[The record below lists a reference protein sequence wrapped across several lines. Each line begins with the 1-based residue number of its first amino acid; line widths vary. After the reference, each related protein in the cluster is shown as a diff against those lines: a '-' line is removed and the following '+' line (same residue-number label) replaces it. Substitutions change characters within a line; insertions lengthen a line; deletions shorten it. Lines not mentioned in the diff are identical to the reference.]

1 MIGMTGKGSCRI
13 RLSSERDSKCF
24 TNDKYASSRTTLNIG
39 QISTSGV
46 AASTSR
52 LPHTK
57 INDYEPC
64 RKLLADKAHP
74 VRGRGT
80 LNRINNDAA
89 STFS

>member
-1 MIGMTGKGSCRI
+1 MIGITGKGSCRI

-46 AASTSR
+46 AASSI
-52 LPHTK
+52 PAAAYK
-57 INDYEPC
+57 ITDYEPC

-80 LNRINNDAA
+80 LNSVTGMWTDG
-89 STFS
+89 